1 MLRPSASDPS
11 APALPERRA
20 ALGVLAGTAA
30 AAATLLAVPVPG
42 VAQPLGGTGFAPG
55 SAVLAIVKVPK
66 PWYAPRALVT
76 SRMRDTIPQYDSIPG
91 LAFKAYSYAQA
102 DGHFGGVYLWTDLA
116 RAKAF
121 YGPAW
126 FERVERERG
135 VKGEVRL
142 LEVPVA
148 VDAVS
153 GGTPRDLDSA
163 AVATLVTWP
172 APAGA
177 DRERLVRDFEA
188 AIPADRQ
195 VPGLLRKYDVLADGG
210 RYGALWLWKDA
221 ASATRWFGEGGGRT
235 RAADGAQAVVEWFD
249 TPILLPTR
257 LAGNVPSIPG
267 L

>member
-1 MLRPSASDPS
+1 MRATPAPVPRVSHPSP
-11 APALPERRA
+11 RGA
-20 ALGVLAGTAA
+20 ALGGVLGVVT
-30 AAATLLAVPVPG
+30 AATLLASPVG
-42 VAQPLGGTGFAPG
+42 AAAQPVGGTGFAPG

-66 PWYAPRALVT
+66 PWYAPRMLVT
-76 SRMRDTIPQYDSIPG
+76 SRMRDTVPQYESIPG
-91 LAFKAYSYAQA
+91 LAFKAYSYARA

-116 RAKAF
+116 RARAF

-126 FERVERERG
+126 FERVARERG
-135 VKGEVRL
+135 VTGEVRL

-148 VDAVS
+148 VDAVA

-172 APAGA
+172 VPAGM
-177 DRERLVRDFEA
+177 DRERLVGAFEA
-188 AIPADRQ
+188 AIASDRA
-195 VPGLLRKYDVLADGG
+195 VTGLLRKYDVLAGDG

-221 ASATRWFGEGGGRT
+221 ASAARWLAQGGGRGPSAEG
-235 RAADGAQAVVEWFD
+235 AAAEVEWFD

-257 LAGNVPSIPG
+257 LAGNVPAIPG